1 MGDSSDGGEEL
12 GQDPF
17 GSSIEVVSDRNKR
30 NKDELGS
37 GSNLVAQPPKAA
49 RTDSMVLGDTNSNTE
64 TNSEGYFDTKHPT
77 PHSTP
82 TKSNN
87 DQVNK
92 NSHFVIVSGSC
103 CNAHRKLSLS

>member
-1 MGDSSDGGEEL
+1 MGDSSDGGEQL

-17 GSSIEVVSDRNKR
+17 SSSIEVVSDRNKR
-30 NKDELGS
+30 NRDELSS
-37 GSNLVAQPPKAA
+37 GSSLIRQPPKTA

-64 TNSEGYFDTKHPT
+64 ANGEDYFDTKHPT

-82 TKSNN
+82 IKSNN

-92 NSHFVIVSGSC
+92 KSHFIIVSG
-103 CNAHRKLSLS
+103 LSPRYKMTD